1 MSFLKTPDRIASIIY
16 RLFQPFDDHIISGLI
31 IHLHMYPVTDFMA

>member
-1 MSFLKTPDRIASIIY
+1 MSFLKTPDRIASVIHG
-16 RLFQPFDDHIISGLI
+16 LLQTLDDHIISRSV